1 MTDAL
6 ASQGFCS
13 AAAANIHCFEE
24 QPPDF
29 SSDGLDVA
37 VAVST
42 TGTTA
47 TAETVAVA
55 SAVAIFVDEDTGD
68 CAE

>member
-37 VAVST
+37 
-42 TGTTA
+42 G